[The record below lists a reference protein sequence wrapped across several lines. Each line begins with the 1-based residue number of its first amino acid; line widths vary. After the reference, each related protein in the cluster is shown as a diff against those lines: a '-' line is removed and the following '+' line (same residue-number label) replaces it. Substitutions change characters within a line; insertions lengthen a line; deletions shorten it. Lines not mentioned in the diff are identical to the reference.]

1 MPTESDQPANCNSG
15 SKPSYA
21 ETLDHF
27 EFARTIAFARDL
39 MAPCYLRLSAGRM
52 RMCVEMQALCFFS
65 GANPVLVGSVI
76 LASLRCRS
84 EKPSDDASSV
94 RLPDNAQGTAGGAAG
109 CVDVPSS
116 VAASNSEAGYGP
128 PLKTA

>member
-15 SKPSYA
+15 SKPAYA
-21 ETLDHF
+21 ETLDHL

-52 RMCVEMQALCFFS
+52 RMSVEMQALCS
-65 GANPVLVGSVI
+65 SPGPTRSLSVPSSWPHSDAARKSPVTTPV
-76 LASLRCRS
+76 
-84 EKPSDDASSV
+84 V

-116 VAASNSEAGYGP
+116 VAASNSEAGYRP